1 MKSLG
6 IIMAL
11 LFAGSVHAETKVMKL
26 GKVHCQDCVATLKE
40 KICTGSDYQTCE
52 VKLINKKKELGE
64 LKLVT
69 KGDAKIDMAKVTKIV
84 EDEGYTIKK

>member
-1 MKSLG
+1 MKLLG
-6 IIMAL
+6 IAIAF
-11 LFAGSVHAETKVMKL
+11 LFVSSVHAETKVVKL

-40 KICTGSDYQTCE
+40 KVCTGTDYQTCE
-52 VKLINKKKELGE
+52 VKLINKKKEIGE

-69 KGDAKIDMAKVTKIV
+69 KGDAKIDMTKVSKIV